1 MAGERQLAT
10 VATLI
15 EARERPQ
22 LDAAASGRFKP
33 FHGDTVGDVLRA
45 VRERPVRLVLL
56 SPRCVGRADLP
67 SIARLVQGF
76 PGVPTVAVVSRHDA
90 ESSQRLLELGCHGVR
105 NLFDLSARD
114 GWHRLRDHVSQPT
127 SPTGAAILAGLV
139 PALGDPSP
147 GCRQFFELLVRVA
160 PATSTVR
167 GLTRQIGVRP
177 STFMSR
183 FFRAGLPSP
192 KRYLA
197 AIRLVYAAGL
207 LEAPGFSI
215 ADVAYQLDYSSP
227 QSFGR
232 HLRAA
237 MGLTAGEFRRRF
249 PFHTALEDF
258 VARFILPF
266 RRTLRAFHPLKNGVE
281 RSGPARVARSGG
293 KHAPTGVTKIGG
305 KTPRTRSAWLAAGP
319 PDPRPRG
326 TTRPSRQPPRSAGRA
341 RQPPSPPSPTRA
353 R

>member
-1 MAGERQLAT
+1 MVGERQLAT

-22 LDAAASGRFKP
+22 LDAAAGGRFAAL
-33 FHGDTVGDVLRA
+33 HRDSVGDVLRA

-67 SIARLVQGF
+67 NVARLVQGF
-76 PGVPTVAVVSRHDA
+76 PGVPTVAVISRHDA
-90 ESSQRLLELGCHGVR
+90 ESSQRLLELGRHGVR
-105 NLFDLSARD
+105 NLFDLSGRD
-114 GWHRLRDHVSQPT
+114 GWRRLRDLVSQPT

-147 GCRQFFELLVRVA
+147 GSGQFFELLVRLA

-197 AIRLVYAAGL
+197 AVRLVYAAGL
-207 LEAPGFSI
+207 LESPGFSI

-249 PFHTALEDF
+249 PFDTALEDF
-258 VARFILPF
+258 IARFVLPF
-266 RRTLRAFHPLKNGVE
+266 RRTLRTFHPLANGVE
-281 RSGPARVARSGG
+281 RSGPTRLTRSEG
-293 KHAPTGVTKIGG
+293 KHAATTVT
-305 KTPRTRSAWLAAGP
+305 TVAERMPRTCAAWLGAAP
-319 PDPRPRG
+319 
-326 TTRPSRQPPRSAGRA
+326 RA
-341 RQPPSPPSPTRA
+341 RQPLETPASSRRPPGSAARPRQPPPPPSPTRA